1 MNLQKKLGLAMA
13 GIVLVLG
20 AGFYLVDRI
29 SVQLY
34 FDELSQRLNG
44 SLAMYVVNAHA
55 LFDQG
60 EVDYEIVEMLAD
72 RAMVVNPTAEIYLLD
87 PEGSII
93 AHGLDPARVQLS
105 SVDLAPV
112 KHYLSGE
119 ARGAVHGVDPA
130 KPGAQKVFSAFPVEV
145 DGDLMGYVYI
155 VLGGAQYEAVAADV
169 SQSYARTMIG
179 VAIVA
184 LVALSLL
191 IGSLVFS
198 TLTRPLRRLTS
209 AVTGYTASD
218 FSGEVRVPSTGGDD
232 DEIAELSRAFV
243 KMSEK
248 IEQQMEFLRENDRIR
263 RELVSNVSHDLRTPL
278 ASMQGYIET
287 LLIKGD
293 QLTLD
298 ERTQYLEVARKHAK
312 HLGSLIEALFELAK
326 LDSSRMSPEFE
337 QFPLME
343 LVQDVMQM
351 FELQAREKS
360 ISLSIEPPRTP
371 VTVYAD
377 IGLIQRVLENLIG
390 NALKYTPRNGNVTI
404 SVAGQSEHVEVRVS
418 DTGLGIPEKDLDRI
432 LDRFYRAEQGEESLA
447 NSSGL
452 GLAITKR
459 ILELHG
465 SEIRVTSEL
474 KAGTAFEFE
483 LPVAA

>member
-13 GIVLVLG
+13 VIVLVLG
-20 AGFYLVDRI
+20 AGFYLVDRL

-44 SLAMYVVNAHA
+44 SLAMYVVNTHA

-60 EVDYEIVEMLAD
+60 EVDSEIVEMLVE

-87 PEGSII
+87 PEGRIL
-93 AHGLDPARVQLS
+93 AHGLDPERVQMTT
-105 SVDLAPV
+105 VDLAPV
-112 KHYLSGE
+112 QHYLSGE
-119 ARGAVHGVDPA
+119 ARGAVHGVDPG

-145 DGDLMGYVYI
+145 EGTLMGYVYV
-155 VLGGAQYEAVAADV
+155 VLGGAQYEAVAEDV
-169 SQSYARTMIG
+169 SQSYAQTMII
-179 VAIVA
+179 VAIVS

-191 IGSLVFS
+191 VGSLVFS

-209 AVTGYTASD
+209 AVTGYTESD
-218 FSGEVRVPSTGGDD
+218 FVGDVNVVAAAGSN

-248 IEQQMEFLRENDRIR
+248 IDQQMEFLRENDRLR

-298 ERTQYLEVARKHAK
+298 ERTQYLEVARKHAV

-337 QFPLME
+337 EFPLME

-351 FELQAREKS
+351 FELQAQEKS
-360 ISLSIEPPRTP
+360 ISLAIEPPIAP

-390 NALKYTPRNGNVTI
+390 NALKYTPKHGTVTI
-404 SVAGQSEHVEVRVS
+404 SVAGQSECVEVRVV
-418 DTGLGIPEKDLDRI
+418 DTGFGIPEEHLDRI
-432 LDRFYRAEQGEESLA
+432 FDRFYRAEQGEESLA

-465 SEIRVTSEL
+465 SEIKVTSEL
-474 KAGTAFEFE
+474 QAGTAFEFE

>member
-1 MNLQKKLGLAMA
+1 MQVA
-13 GIVLVLG
+13 
-20 AGFYLVDRI
+20 
-29 SVQLY
+29 
-34 FDELSQRLNG
+34 
-44 SLAMYVVNAHA
+44 
-55 LFDQG
+55 
-60 EVDYEIVEMLAD
+60 
-72 RAMVVNPTAEIYLLD
+72 
-87 PEGSII
+87 
-93 AHGLDPARVQLS
+93 
-105 SVDLAPV
+105 
-112 KHYLSGE
+112 
-119 ARGAVHGVDPA
+119 
-130 KPGAQKVFSAFPVEV
+130 SA
-145 DGDLMGYVYI
+145 
-155 VLGGAQYEAVAADV
+155 
-169 SQSYARTMIG
+169 
-179 VAIVA
+179 
-184 LVALSLL
+184 
-191 IGSLVFS
+191 
-198 TLTRPLRRLTS
+198 
-209 AVTGYTASD
+209 
-218 FSGEVRVPSTGGDD
+218 
-232 DEIAELSRAFV
+232 
-243 KMSEK
+243 
-248 IEQQMEFLRENDRIR
+248 N
-263 RELVSNVSHDLRTPL
+263 
-278 ASMQGYIET
+278 
-287 LLIKGD
+287 
-293 QLTLD
+293 
-298 ERTQYLEVARKHAK
+298 HAK

-432 LDRFYRAEQGEESLA
+432 FDRFYRAEQGEESLA